1 MASQARFILSKIA
14 RNEAE
19 GKADPRDAKDKN
31 YKKICCQETTAK
43 FETQRASAA
52 AVQQTTKSKRDR

>member
-19 GKADPRDAKDKN
+19 GKADPRDAARVMASIMFCNFISNILLLAKSVPEIN
-31 YKKICCQETTAK
+31 LIIC
-43 FETQRASAA
+43 
-52 AVQQTTKSKRDR
+52 